1 MLTRRR
7 RIPVRQAT
15 LDRAF
20 NEFVLSQANPAN
32 RPHGPMRIMSG
43 QGMYERAH
51 RGAGQQVP
59 ATSVQPFIMV
69 LEEMARPKGF
79 EPLTLRFVV

>member
-32 RPHGPMRIMSG
+32 RPMRIMSG

-59 ATSVQPFIMV
+59 ATFVQPFIMV